1 MTLESVRIT
10 IGDDIT
16 MKITI
21 FDTENTQ
28 IEKFQEAL
36 KNHETRILN
45 ESIQSVNLL
54 QYKDSDIISVSIHSK
69 ISKDLINSIPNLKY
83 IITRS
88 TGFEHIDMSACKDKD
103 IKVSNVP
110 SYGENTIAEHTFALI
125 LCLSKNI
132 HKTYIRTINNDFSL
146 ENLRGFDLKGKTLG
160 VIGAGKIGLHLIRMA
175 KGFGMNVLA
184 FDINKNDFLG
194 EVLDFKYTSIE
205 EILKNADVI
214 SLHAPLNKATYH
226 LINKNNIHQI
236 KKGAILIN
244 TSRGSLID
252 TSALIEALDEGILAG
267 AGLDVFEGEEYIF
280 KEGCQLKE
288 EYTEDVKQ
296 LINQNC
302 SLLRRENVVITP
314 HNAFN
319 SMEAVERI
327 FNTSIDNVLAFL
339 DGKPINL
346 V

>member
-1 MTLESVRIT
+1 
-10 IGDDIT
+10 

-21 FDTENTQ
+21 FDTENAE

-36 KNHETRILN
+36 KNHETQIFN
-45 ESIQSVNLL
+45 ESIQAVNLS
-54 QYKDSDIISVSIHSK
+54 QYKDSDIISVF
-69 ISKDLINSIPNLKY
+69 INSKVTKELIGSMPNLKY

-88 TGFEHIDMSACKDKD
+88 TGFEHIDMGTCKDKG

-110 SYGENTIAEHTFALI
+110 LYGENTVAEHTFALI
-125 LCLSKNI
+125 LCLSRNI
-132 HKTYIRTINNDFSL
+132 HKTYIRTINNNFSL
-146 ENLRGFDLKGKTLG
+146 SNLRGFDLKGKTLG

-205 EILKNADVI
+205 DILKNADVI

-226 LINKNNIHQI
+226 LINKDNIHQI

-244 TSRGSLID
+244 TSRGSLIE
-252 TSALIEALDEGILAG
+252 TAALIEALNEGILAG
-267 AGLDVFEGEEYIF
+267 AGLDVFEGEEYILE
-280 KEGCQLKE
+280 EGCRLND
-288 EYTEDVKQ
+288 EYTEDVKR

-302 SLLRRENVVITP
+302 SLPRRENVVITP

-319 SMEAVERI
+319 SIEAVERI
-327 FNTSIDNVLAFL
+327 FNTTIDNVMAFVN
-339 DGKPINL
+339 GKPINL